1 MTFYKHHFLL
11 TVMVFRLQYISNLH
25 LYDKAPFPLIVKPA
39 AKYLALAGNIGRPK
53 SAIHASFI
61 DYCSRNWEHTFYI
74 PGSLEM
80 PHIYDLDHQLNN
92 HPRVSLLN
100 AGQMSYYLPKPN
112 VAILGTPFLNPI
124 EEGKQLSQL
133 LDYWEYQKASVCVV
147 THGDPTQFHT
157 HLFRTSIKTW
167 IYGDANTHTCGMY
180 GTMYAAVN
188 GSLQSTPYRC
198 SAVIDFPSTD
208 DSKDIPLQELAAA
221 ATLGMDNS

>member
-1 MTFYKHHFLL
+1 MTFYKYFFYTLS
-11 TVMVFRLQYISNLH
+11 VMVFRLQYISNLH

-53 SAIHASFI
+53 SAIHASFM

-74 PGSLEM
+74 PGSLETQ
-80 PHIYDLDHQLNN
+80 HIYDLEHQLHNN
-92 HPRVSLLN
+92 PRLTLLN

-112 VAILGTPFLNPI
+112 VAILGTSFLNPVK
-124 EEGKQLSQL
+124 EREQLSSL

-147 THGDPTQFHT
+147 THGDPTKNHIY
-157 HLFRTSIKTW
+157 LFRKSIKAW

-188 GSLQSTPYRC
+188 GSRQSTPYRH
-198 SAVIDFPSTD
+198 SAIVEFPQSD
-208 DSKDIPLQELAAA
+208 DSKDVPLQELAAA
-221 ATLGMDNS
+221 ATLN